1 MDFALIH
8 SFLLKSRK
16 FNGVFSRCKVP
27 NAYHQKEDNILQL
40 PAFFLFARDSNSL
53 WAVLIL

>member
-40 PAFFLFARDSNSL
+40 PAFFF
-53 WAVLIL
+53 VCKGFK